1 MNDKEL
7 IQRVRML
14 KAMGYIRNYYELA
27 QQLQITEK
35 GLYNWMGGYYKL
47 GYSKKCQL
55 NKLLIERG
63 L

>member
-7 IQRVRML
+7 ILRVRML

-47 GYSKKCQL
+47 GYSKKC
-55 NKLLIERG
+55 
-63 L
+63 